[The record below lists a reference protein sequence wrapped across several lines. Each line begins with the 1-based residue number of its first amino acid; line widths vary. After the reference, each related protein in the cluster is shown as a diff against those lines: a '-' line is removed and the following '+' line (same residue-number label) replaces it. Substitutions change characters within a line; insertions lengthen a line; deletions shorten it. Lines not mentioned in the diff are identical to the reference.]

1 MPAPWKAWRAAER
14 DPIRRLIVNI
24 DQYIDMTRRIPLA
37 LAALLAAAPV
47 VATALPAAADSA
59 CTRPD
64 RPKLPPGKKSKG
76 PEMEAA
82 EKKVGDYTTKMT
94 AYLKCLD
101 KAKTDAMTEHKG
113 VIEEW
118 NGVIDAYKKNPG

>member
-1 MPAPWKAWRAAER
+1 MIHIRLAAAA
-14 DPIRRLIVNI
+14 
-24 DQYIDMTRRIPLA
+24 LA
-37 LAALLAAAPV
+37 LTLAAPALLAASPASAQAP
-47 VATALPAAADSA
+47 A
-59 CTRPD
+59 CARPE
-64 RPKLPPGKKSKG
+64 RPKLPPGKKTKG

-82 EKKVGDYTTKMT
+82 EKKVADYTTKMT

-118 NGVIDAYKKNPG
+118 NGVIDAYKKAPG

>member
-1 MPAPWKAWRAAER
+1 
-14 DPIRRLIVNI
+14 
-24 DQYIDMTRRIPLA
+24 MTRRIPLA

-47 VATALPAAADSA
+47 VVTALCATALPAAAQTA

-118 NGVIDAYKKNPG
+118 NGVIDAYKKSPG

>member
-1 MPAPWKAWRAAER
+1 
-14 DPIRRLIVNI
+14 
-24 DQYIDMTRRIPLA
+24 MTRRTTLA

-47 VATALPAAADSA
+47 VATALPAAAQGPA

-64 RPKLPPGKKSKG
+64 RPKLPPGKKTKG

-118 NGVIDAYKKNPG
+118 NGVIDAYKKAPG